1 MDIDI
6 LLALQQLRE
15 GPGGCLAEFFSK
27 MTWFGEMNVVLVIMA
42 LIYWCADKDTGTYL
56 LMGWNGNRI
65 VNGVLKVAV
74 CAYRPWIRD
83 ARIAPYPAALQT
95 ATGYSFPSGHS
106 MNAAS
111 LFGGMAVRKGI
122 KTGFRVL
129 LWIMLGLVAFSRIYF
144 GVHTPQDILVGS
156 AAGVLVMFL
165 TGKLMVW
172 FESHPDKDILIAVIG
187 IAIAIASAVFSALKP
202 YPADFDANGK
212 LLVDGLKMANDTF
225 KAVGWISAFFVG
237 WVLERRF
244 VGFTTDAPLMKRVTR
259 LAVGLFLFYIVSL
272 ILVPQLKAWIPG
284 PAGTT
289 ISCFV
294 QMFYIAFLFP
304 LLIRRMEK

>member
-156 AAGVLVMFL
+156 AAGVL
-165 TGKLMVW
+165 
-172 FESHPDKDILIAVIG
+172 
-187 IAIAIASAVFSALKP
+187 AVFSALKP

-244 VGFTTDAPLMKRVTR
+244 VRFTTESTMQQRFYR
-259 LAVGLFLFYIVSL
+259 LTGGLLGYYIISL
-272 ILVPQLKAWIPG
+272 IINPLIKTAAAG
-284 PAGTT
+284 FAGTVIT
-289 ISCFV
+289 CFI
-294 QMFYIAFLFP
+294 QMFYVVFLFP
-304 LLIRRMEK
+304 AIIMAVHKKGE

>member
-1 MDIDI
+1 MDINI

-122 KTGFRVL
+122 KTGFRAL

-172 FESHPDKDILIAVIG
+172 LESHPDKDILIAVI
-187 IAIAIASAVFSALKP
+187 
-202 YPADFDANGK
+202 
-212 LLVDGLKMANDTF
+212 
-225 KAVGWISAFFVG
+225 
-237 WVLERRF
+237 
-244 VGFTTDAPLMKRVTR
+244 
-259 LAVGLFLFYIVSL
+259 VSL
-272 ILVPQLKAWIPG
+272 ITAVVMIQIHDVKTRLKVYEEQDQALDEQIAANEAKLAADS
-284 PAGTT
+284 PAHG
-289 ISCFV
+289 SHC
-294 QMFYIAFLFP
+294 
-304 LLIRRMEK
+304 